1 MHLFRFQ
8 SAILL
13 LILNFDFFVIKLIL
27 FFWVGGF
34 ILFCLVYGF
43 IGVGGVWGLYGS
55 PHCHKLLLAQAAAS
69 IQELLHFSIYS
80 RRLLHFFSSSFY
92 FSIR

>member
-13 LILNFDFFVIKLIL
+13 FIWKFDFFVIKLIL

-43 IGVGGVWGLYGS
+43 IGVGGVWGL
-55 PHCHKLLLAQAAAS
+55 
-69 IQELLHFSIYS
+69 
-80 RRLLHFFSSSFY
+80 
-92 FSIR
+92 